1 MPIYPNIYQTLLP
14 GPIVELRG
22 YLAACGL
29 RGRLYAYLNCN
40 GPTGTAR
47 DELAEGMLALALA
60 RGALTPGQPIVEA
73 VSGPFA
79 TALTLAGQTAGHPVV
94 LVMPEDAPAMRQESL
109 LRLGAQILHTPAQA
123 GPAGARAEAEA
134 KAAEKGWFYMDWL
147 RSDDNPTYHRRVT
160 GPALVRSIAREG
172 SSIVDSIVIGV
183 GSGGTITGVGETVK
197 AWTNDVRIV
206 AVEPYESQAL
216 SGGLTGP
223 HGIPDI
229 GFGLVPGNYN
239 AYVVDNIA
247 AVTTADA
254 AGPAHRC
261 HPGLPQRRRSPPCS
275 SAAHRQRH
283 QPLGAGGVQRT
294 TEHLI
299 SIFIKRKREGRMTKD
314 MTTGA
319 ITPLLVDFT
328 VPLVLGNLFQLT
340 YNAADSIIVG
350 KFVGEDAL
358 AAVGTSNPL
367 MTLAI
372 LFINGLCLGA
382 GILVSTAYGAGDTQ
396 RVERQV
402 STTAIAGTVFSLV
415 FSALCVLLATP
426 LLRLMQVPTEILP
439 IAVQYL
445 RIVFAGLI
453 FTFFYNFL
461 AATMRALG
469 DSKSALYFL
478 MISSVLNIGGDLFFV
493 EVLGW
498 GSEGCALSTVLSE
511 ALCCVLCV
519 IYIQCRIPVLQLG
532 RRWLVFD
539 GSLLRSTVQY
549 GWTSAMQQATVQLGK
564 IAVQAIVNTLGV
576 NAMAAFTAASRVDD
590 FTYMPQQNIA
600 HAMTTLMAQNHGAGK
615 KERVRQGFF
624 CGLRIE
630 LVYGLL
636 LMAVCL
642 LFARPIIPLF
652 VDDPAVI
659 ELGVRFLRCASLFY
673 LMPGVTNGIQGGF
686 RGLGD
691 LKVTLTSSMLN
702 MGFRVLAAAIL
713 ILLLKVELRF
723 LPVSYGIGWLSMLIY
738 ELPLLI
744 RYLKEDK
751 L

>member
-1 MPIYPNIYQTLLP
+1 
-14 GPIVELRG
+14 
-22 YLAACGL
+22 
-29 RGRLYAYLNCN
+29 
-40 GPTGTAR
+40 
-47 DELAEGMLALALA
+47 
-60 RGALTPGQPIVEA
+60 
-73 VSGPFA
+73 
-79 TALTLAGQTAGHPVV
+79 
-94 LVMPEDAPAMRQESL
+94 
-109 LRLGAQILHTPAQA
+109 
-123 GPAGARAEAEA
+123 
-134 KAAEKGWFYMDWL
+134 
-147 RSDDNPTYHRRVT
+147 
-160 GPALVRSIAREG
+160 
-172 SSIVDSIVIGV
+172 
-183 GSGGTITGVGETVK
+183 
-197 AWTNDVRIV
+197 
-206 AVEPYESQAL
+206 
-216 SGGLTGP
+216 
-223 HGIPDI
+223 
-229 GFGLVPGNYN
+229 
-239 AYVVDNIA
+239 
-247 AVTTADA
+247 
-254 AGPAHRC
+254 
-261 HPGLPQRRRSPPCS
+261 
-275 SAAHRQRH
+275 
-283 QPLGAGGVQRT
+283 
-294 TEHLI
+294 
-299 SIFIKRKREGRMTKD
+299 MTKD

-519 IYIQCRIPVLQLG
+519 VYIQLKVPVLQLG
-532 RRWLVFD
+532 RRWFVFD
-539 GSLLRSTVQY
+539 SSLLRSTVQY

-564 IAVQAIVNTLGV
+564 IAVQSIVNTLGV

-615 KERVRQGFF
+615 KERIREGFR
-624 CGLRIE
+624 CGLWIE
-630 LVYGLL
+630 MIYALFICV
-636 LMAVCL
+636 VCFV
-642 LFARPIIPLF
+642 FARPLMKLF
-652 VDDPAVI
+652 VTDEEVI
-659 ELGVRFLRCASLFY
+659 SLGVIYLHAIAVMYFLPAA
-673 LMPGVTNGIQGGF
+673 TNGIQGYF
-686 RGLGD
+686 RGMGD
-691 LKVTLTSSMLN
+691 LKVTLSSSFIN
-702 MGFRVLAAAIL
+702 MGVRVAAAIPL
-713 ILLLKVELRF
+713 VFSMKLGIVA
-723 LPVSYGIGWLSMLIY
+723 LPVAYLIGWLAMLAA
-738 ELPLLI
+738 ETPLLL
-744 RYLKEDK
+744 RRKE
-751 L
+751 

>member
-1 MPIYPNIYQTLLP
+1 
-14 GPIVELRG
+14 
-22 YLAACGL
+22 
-29 RGRLYAYLNCN
+29 
-40 GPTGTAR
+40 
-47 DELAEGMLALALA
+47 
-60 RGALTPGQPIVEA
+60 
-73 VSGPFA
+73 
-79 TALTLAGQTAGHPVV
+79 
-94 LVMPEDAPAMRQESL
+94 
-109 LRLGAQILHTPAQA
+109 
-123 GPAGARAEAEA
+123 
-134 KAAEKGWFYMDWL
+134 
-147 RSDDNPTYHRRVT
+147 
-160 GPALVRSIAREG
+160 
-172 SSIVDSIVIGV
+172 
-183 GSGGTITGVGETVK
+183 
-197 AWTNDVRIV
+197 
-206 AVEPYESQAL
+206 
-216 SGGLTGP
+216 
-223 HGIPDI
+223 
-229 GFGLVPGNYN
+229 
-239 AYVVDNIA
+239 
-247 AVTTADA
+247 
-254 AGPAHRC
+254 
-261 HPGLPQRRRSPPCS
+261 
-275 SAAHRQRH
+275 
-283 QPLGAGGVQRT
+283 
-294 TEHLI
+294 
-299 SIFIKRKREGRMTKD
+299 MTKD
-314 MTTGA
+314 MTTGV
-319 ITPLLVDFT
+319 ITPLLVKFT
-328 VPLVLGNLFQLT
+328 IPLVLGNLFQLT

-426 LLRLMQVPTEILP
+426 LLRLMQVPEEILP

-519 IYIQCRIPVLQLG
+519 VYIQFKVPVLQLG

-564 IAVQAIVNTLGV
+564 IAVQAIVNTLGI

-600 HAMTTLMAQNHGAGK
+600 HAMTTLMAQNYGAGK

-630 LVYGLL
+630 LIYGFCPRRHRPGRQVPAVRLL
-636 LMAVCL
+636 LL
-642 LFARPIIPLF
+642 PDARRDQRHSGRLPRPR
-652 VDDPAVI
+652 
-659 ELGVRFLRCASLFY
+659 RFEDHPEQQYAQHGLPRGRRRCA
-673 LMPGVTNGIQGGF
+673 GAGAQGRF
-686 RGLGD
+686 ADHAR
-691 LKVTLTSSMLN
+691 
-702 MGFRVLAAAIL
+702 
-713 ILLLKVELRF
+713 ELRHR
-723 LPVSYGIGWLSMLIY
+723 LAVHAGL
-738 ELPLLI
+738 
-744 RYLKEDK
+744 
-751 L
+751 